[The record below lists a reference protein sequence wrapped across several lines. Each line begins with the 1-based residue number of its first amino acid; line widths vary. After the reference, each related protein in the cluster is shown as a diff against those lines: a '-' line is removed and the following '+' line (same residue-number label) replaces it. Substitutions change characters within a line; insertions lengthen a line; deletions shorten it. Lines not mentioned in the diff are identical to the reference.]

1 MTARG
6 KAARDLGR
14 PLPRGAKGSEAGGH
28 GLQPP
33 AFSDCSPHGGTEPRC
48 PPRCLVVSLPT
59 EVGTSGRH
67 TCSESLSTLLCF
79 ILKQLRTYKRA
90 SKTTK
95 RFRVSSPASPGAAQP
110 RGNDQER
117 GKEGNAGS
125 AILTPLESPSKTAR
139 CHAGPSPRSG
149 SHATLRCHSFSEA
162 GPFVTPS
169 CVGHP
174 PMSGSVHASRL
185 VLTIWSVRRL
195 LLSPRH

>member
-1 MTARG
+1 MTAGG
-6 KAARDLGR
+6 KAAGDLGR
-14 PLPRGAKGSEAGGH
+14 PLPRGAKGSEAGVTVSSRRPSLTAACTAALNLAA
-28 GLQPP
+28 GLAVSSCP
-33 AFSDCSPHGGTEPRC
+33 SPLGWGRAGDTRVRS
-48 PPRCLVVSLPT
+48 RCL
-59 EVGTSGRH
+59 R
-67 TCSESLSTLLCF
+67 CFRF
-79 ILKQLRTYKRA
+79 ILKQLCTYKRA

-139 CHAGPSPRSG
+139 CHACPSPRSG

-174 PMSGSVHASRL
+174 PTSGSVHASRL
-185 VLTIWSVRRL
+185 VLTIWLVRRL